1 MTAAAATSWATA
13 AKAGVVALTKAAALD
28 GRAHDIA
35 VGQIDIG
42 NAASAMTARMTAGV
56 PQADGSIAPEPTMDV
71 AHVARQVVQMAE
83 LPLDVN
89 VQFITIMATTTPYI
103 GRG

>member
-1 MTAAAATSWATA
+1 M
-13 AKAGVVALTKAAALD
+13 KPLGILMLD
-28 GRAHDIA
+28 TRFPRI
-35 VGQIDIG
+35 VGDIG

-89 VQFITIMATTTPYI
+89 VQFITIMATTMPYI